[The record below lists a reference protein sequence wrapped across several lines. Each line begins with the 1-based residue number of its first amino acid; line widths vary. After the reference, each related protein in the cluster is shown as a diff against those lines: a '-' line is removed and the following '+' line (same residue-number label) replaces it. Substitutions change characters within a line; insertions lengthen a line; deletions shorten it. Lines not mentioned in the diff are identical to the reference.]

1 MAIERVVKCD
11 FDGELV
17 PLADRRRVA
26 VRRDEDR
33 PESAE
38 YVDVCVP
45 CRKRPL
51 SDLIDFA
58 EAQRPKQDGETLTE
72 WTERK
77 AAERGAP
84 A

>member
-1 MAIERVVKCD
+1 MAIERVVRCD
-11 FDGELV
+11 FDGDLV

-38 YVDVCVP
+38 YVDVCVT

-51 SDLIDFA
+51 SDLIELADKH
-58 EAQRPKQDGETLTE
+58 RPEDGSGY
-72 WTERK
+72 K
-77 AAERGAP
+77 A
-84 A
+84 

>member
-1 MAIERVVKCD
+1 MAIERVVRCD
-11 FDGELV
+11 FDGEFV
-17 PLADRRRVA
+17 ALADRRRVA

-38 YVDVCVP
+38 YVDVCLA

-51 SDLIDFA
+51 SELIDLA
-58 EAQRPKQDGETLTE
+58 DSKRPLDGNGT
-72 WTERK
+72 
-77 AAERGAP
+77 P

>member
-11 FDGELV
+11 FCGELV
-17 PLADRRRVA
+17 PLADRRRVG

-45 CRKRPL
+45 CRKRPAA
-51 SDLIDFA
+51 DLIELADA
-58 EAQRPKQDGETLTE
+58 KRPVEDGD
-72 WTERK
+72 
-77 AAERGAP
+77 GSP

>member
-11 FDGELV
+11 FDGAFV

-51 SDLIDFA
+51 SDLIELADKN
-58 EAQRPKQDGETLTE
+58 RPVMDDGS
-72 WTERK
+72 
-77 AAERGAP
+77 P